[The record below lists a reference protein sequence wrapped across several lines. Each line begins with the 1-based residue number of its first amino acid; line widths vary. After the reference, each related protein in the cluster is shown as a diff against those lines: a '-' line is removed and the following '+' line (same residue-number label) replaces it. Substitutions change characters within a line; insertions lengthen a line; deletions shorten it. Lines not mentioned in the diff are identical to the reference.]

1 MTHGK
6 WQLVPDR
13 RTGTVTPCINH
24 VITVQVSHQDDT
36 VEIRGDTAPKVVKRS
51 RIGTRVRVRMMQTSA
66 VSILHTPSW
75 GGGRT
80 ASFGEIS
87 GVWERSPRSWKLF
100 VSQVFDFC
108 ADLDV

>member
-75 GGGRT
+75 GGGLLALERYRGSGSE
-80 ASFGEIS
+80 APEAESF
-87 GVWERSPRSWKLF
+87 LF
-100 VSQVFDFC
+100 HKYLIFV
-108 ADLDV
+108 LIWT